1 MRLAAGVLAIFL
13 GAVDAATAAAW
24 LASSRTPPEPRA
36 NRAEPRRGSMRDPAM
51 AKVPLWMRALFGLGG
66 LAVLVGGMLLIAKS
80 GSWVWPYVV
89 GWLLIQTISIYNGI
103 TAYGNLRWSH
113 HIVRLVVFGGVF
125 ALGLWSA
132 R

>member
-1 MRLAAGVLAIFL
+1 MRLIAGGLAIFL

-24 LASSRTPPEPRA
+24 LVSSRTPLPSRTDERS
-36 NRAEPRRGSMRDPAM
+36 PRRGSMRDPAM
-51 AKVPLWMRALFGLGG
+51 AKIPLWVRALFGIGG
-66 LAVLVGGMLLIAKS
+66 VAVLAGGMLLIARS
-80 GSWVWPYVV
+80 GNWVWAYLV
-89 GWLLIQTISIYNGI
+89 GWLLIQAISIYNGL

-113 HIVRLVVFGGVF
+113 HVVRLVVFGGVF